1 MGLIRAPRY
10 LRTLPS
16 YEAGRARGKE
26 VLAGRVFWYSGFDG
40 RRLIL
45 RQDEAGELERGN
57 DRSGH
62 ILALDAKVESAG
74 GVDRGAVE
82 YGGDTGRE
90 RGRRRKAWRGG
101 ERGKERKNSVS
112 KMPIRRQPAEAGVV
126 SASSWEANTSN
137 ST

>member
-1 MGLIRAPRY
+1 M
-10 LRTLPS
+10 
-16 YEAGRARGKE
+16 
-26 VLAGRVFWYSGFDG
+26 AGRVFWYSGFDG

-90 RGRRRKAWRGG
+90 RGREKEAAV
-101 ERGKERKNSVS
+101 ERLGAAGKGARSERILYQKC
-112 KMPIRRQPAEAGVV
+112 QYD
-126 SASSWEANTSN
+126 ASPQKQE
-137 ST
+137 